1 MTIKVEIVC
10 FFKKKYEMCALYCVA
25 KNTEKVSFTY
35 FYKESFVNWLRFARW
50 DKNET
55 FFNQSEF

>member
-10 FFKKKYEMCALYCVA
+10 FFKKKVRNVYCVA

-35 FYKESFVNWLRFARW
+35 FSKESFVNWRRRFARW